1 MTTTELPQELV
12 ETTAR
17 MLKCLGH
24 PVRLKILD
32 LLEQKGECT
41 VTEVHEA
48 LDLEQ
53 AVSSQHQS
61 LMRDKGILARRKEGV
76 HVYYR
81 LGDPRATKVLGCLR
95 STASA
100 DRGSASSRVKHHKT

>member
-1 MTTTELPQELV
+1 MPGIELPNQLV

-24 PVRLKILD
+24 PIRLRILD
-32 LLEQKGECT
+32 LLETKGECT

-53 AVSSQHQS
+53 AVCSQHLN

-95 STASA
+95 S
-100 DRGSASSRVKHHKT
+100 SASENR

>member
-1 MTTTELPQELV
+1 MPGIELPNQLV

-24 PVRLKILD
+24 PIRLRILD
-32 LLEQKGECT
+32 LLETKGECT
-41 VTEVHEA
+41 VTEVHEG

-53 AVSSQHQS
+53 AVCSQHLN

-95 STASA
+95 S
-100 DRGSASSRVKHHKT
+100 SASENR